1 MPTEDNTHHF
11 TNLSYMAVIKQYKF
25 PMYIVFE
32 NKRAN
37 YDALADFLDKNLGR
51 VRWANNKP
59 LTEHR
64 PFNGKTGGENQ
75 YIALRVYGKARD
87 YHVTYSTHTF
97 EGNIEEFVDKCKE
110 FRSIA
115 VTGSIAGKTL
125 VTWDGSDFELEIEDV
140 LNILS

>member
-11 TNLSYMAVIKQYKF
+11 KNLSYMAVIKQYKF

-32 NKRAN
+32 NKIAN
-37 YDALADFLDKNLGR
+37 YDALADFLDKNLGL
-51 VRWANNKP
+51 VKWSNGQP

-64 PFNGKTGGENQ
+64 PFNGKTGKENQ
-75 YIALRVYGKARD
+75 YLALRVNGKAGD
-87 YHVTYSTHTF
+87 YRVTYSTHKF

-115 VTGSIAGKTL
+115 VTGSIAGKTI
-125 VTWDGSDFELEIEDV
+125 VTWDGNDKGIEIEDV
-140 LNILS
+140 LDILS